1 VWRFVAIR
9 LTLALLGSATL
20 ALTFASAIVSGIA
33 PVIELLTEGVQ
44 PDKAVHVAMSSAKRQ
59 DGAQAVDV
67 RTFLLKPLH
76 LGNGVHLRSGS
87 WLPITSLDA
96 DHLLVPAVIVW
107 TVVLGWP
114 VPDLRRR
121 AWSLAFGLIAS
132 FGVTVGAAALL
143 IAGKIDILVIQGAE
157 QVKVQIPETALVWTA
172 MLLEVG
178 GIWVIAATI
187 SVFWM
192 TALSSPRV
200 VQTQGVYPE
209 PLRG

>member
-1 VWRFVAIR
+1 M
-9 LTLALLGSATL
+9 LALLGSATL
-20 ALTFASAIVSGIA
+20 ALTFTGAVVSGVA
-33 PVIELLTEGVQ
+33 PVIELLAEGVQ

-87 WLPITSLDA
+87 WLPITSVDA
-96 DHLLVPAVIVW
+96 HHLLVPAVIVW

-121 AWSLAFGLIAS
+121 AWSLAFALIAS

-143 IAGKIDILVIQGAE
+143 IAGKIDILIIQGAE

-172 MLLEVG
+172 ILLEVG
-178 GIWVIAATI
+178 GTWVIAATI
-187 SVFWM
+187 SILWM